1 MSEYLD
7 PSQKPAIY
15 SLTGVLM
22 HVGPDANHGHYIAHI
37 QVYFREILTQ
47 FFEKKIPQELD
58 TGAWF
63 KFSDET
69 VVPLA
74 GKIKLG
80 VQDDE
85 GVKKVILSP

>member
-1 MSEYLD
+1 M
-7 PSQKPAIY
+7 QIMAIIL
-15 SLTGVLM
+15 LTSRSA
-22 HVGPDANHGHYIAHI
+22 P
-37 QVYFREILTQ
+37 
-47 FFEKKIPQELD
+47 EKIVPIKDEQNFPQELD

-85 GVKKVILSP
+85 GMKKVIIRFNHDFASTQVSTSRWVR

>member
-1 MSEYLD
+1 MC
-7 PSQKPAIY
+7 PSFNA
-15 SLTGVLM
+15 
-22 HVGPDANHGHYIAHI
+22 
-37 QVYFREILTQ
+37 EIW
-47 FFEKKIPQELD
+47 QELD

-80 VQDDE
+80 VQEDD
-85 GVKKVILSP
+85 GIKKVSCRLDFLN

>member
-1 MSEYLD
+1 MGIILLTSRSASEKCVN
-7 PSQKPAIY
+7 SFNA
-15 SLTGVLM
+15 
-22 HVGPDANHGHYIAHI
+22 
-37 QVYFREILTQ
+37 EIW
-47 FFEKKIPQELD
+47 QELD

-80 VQDDE
+80 VQEDD
-85 GVKKVILSP
+85 GIKKVSCRLDFLN

>member
-1 MSEYLD
+1 M
-7 PSQKPAIY
+7 
-15 SLTGVLM
+15 T
-22 HVGPDANHGHYIAHI
+22 
-37 QVYFREILTQ
+37 R
-47 FFEKKIPQELD
+47 FEQKIPQELD

-85 GVKKVILSP
+85 GMKKVIRC

>member
-1 MSEYLD
+1 MC
-7 PSQKPAIY
+7 Y
-15 SLTGVLM
+15 SFN
-22 HVGPDANHGHYIAHI
+22 A
-37 QVYFREILTQ
+37 EIW
-47 FFEKKIPQELD
+47 QELD

-80 VQDDE
+80 VQEDD
-85 GVKKVILSP
+85 GIKKVSCRLDFLN

>member
-1 MSEYLD
+1 MCS
-7 PSQKPAIY
+7 SFNA
-15 SLTGVLM
+15 
-22 HVGPDANHGHYIAHI
+22 
-37 QVYFREILTQ
+37 
-47 FFEKKIPQELD
+47 KISQELD

-80 VQDDE
+80 VQEDD
-85 GVKKVILSP
+85 GIKKVSCRIDFLN

>member
-1 MSEYLD
+1 MLD
-7 PSQKPAIY
+7 QMPTMDIILITSRSAP
-15 SLTGVLM
+15 
-22 HVGPDANHGHYIAHI
+22 
-37 QVYFREILTQ
+37 EILTQ
-47 FFEKKIPQELD
+47 FFEQKIPQELD